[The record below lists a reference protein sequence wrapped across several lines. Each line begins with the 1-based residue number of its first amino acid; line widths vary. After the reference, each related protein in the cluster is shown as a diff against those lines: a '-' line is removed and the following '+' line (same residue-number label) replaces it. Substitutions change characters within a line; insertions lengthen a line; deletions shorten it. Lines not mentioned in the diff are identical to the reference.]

1 MQETRCESPTET
13 SRHSTVRQEICIF
26 SKLLNLISG
35 NLTSNEISQKAKHD
49 LQKILAWF
57 IIDCFVHNIDLIA
70 LSRKSF
76 RPQNSDNETVLAD
89 EIDYNRDPDW
99 SHPLFIK
106 TLTDISSQAVTTI
119 FIKKD
124 NVKITHLLLMQHP
137 ASSTKNNSSIL
148 TSPFITTEVIYI
160 YDRFTK
166 RHLDTSH
173 YITIF
178 GIILH
183 MHLLI
188 IFFLQTHPPLLFLE
202 PTNHKNTSPR
212 IGPQDSLVT
221 HYDCGENEQKTQ
233 HKYAINQVTQ
243 CEPEPQEKETKI

>member
-178 GIILH
+178 LTGCNS
-183 MHLLI
+183 
-188 IFFLQTHPPLLFLE
+188 Q
-202 PTNHKNTSPR
+202 
-212 IGPQDSLVT
+212 
-221 HYDCGENEQKTQ
+221 Q
-233 HKYAINQVTQ
+233 HSQRKKYSV
-243 CEPEPQEKETKI
+243 PKSKMETKPNSITNLSMKAIEKDFYISTLKIVKTSFNYLD